1 MQLLIANISIIFLHL
16 IFGIDSSFIRLS
28 FVFCSSFSHCRPT
41 VDPLFVHLSFIFCS
55 SFHYLP
61 VRLAPARVAR
71 TGLSCYD
78 LAPSFVYH
86 SLFLYFPFTFYLL
99 SFT

>member
-41 VDPLFVHLSFIFCS
+41 VDPL
-55 SFHYLP
+55 
-61 VRLAPARVAR
+61 
-71 TGLSCYD
+71 
-78 LAPSFVYH
+78 
-86 SLFLYFPFTFYLL
+86 
-99 SFT
+99 